1 MDLTKLTTTTL
12 KSISGLTDT
21 LSATIDELKKIE
33 QSILASLSNE
43 APAAPA
49 KRGPK
54 PKAVT
59 VKAKAPV
66 KKVEAKAPV
75 AKATKAEKASKVVKA
90 PKTEKAPVAAK
101 SGRKGGVKE
110 QIVALL
116 QKAGAKG
123 ISVKDIS
130 EKLGVKPGNIHVWF
144 ATTGKTVGVD
154 KVAPGVYRLKA

>member
-12 KSISGLTDT
+12 KSISGLTDK

-33 QSILASLSNE
+33 QTILASLSNE

-54 PKAVT
+54 PKAAAT
-59 VKAKAPV
+59 KAKAPT
-66 KKVEAKAPV
+66 KKVEAEAP
-75 AKATKAEKASKVVKA
+75 ATKA
-90 PKTEKAPVAAK
+90 PKAAK
-101 SGRKGGVKE
+101 TPAAKKTGKRGAIKE
-110 QIVALL
+110 QIVAAL

-123 ISVKDIS
+123 ISVKDLS
-130 EKLGVKPGNIHVWF
+130 TKLGVKPGNVHVWF
-144 ATTGKTVGVD
+144 ATTGKTVGVE

>member
-12 KSISGLTDT
+12 KSIAGLTDK

-33 QSILASLSNE
+33 QTILASLSNE

-54 PKAVT
+54 PKAAA
-59 VKAKAPV
+59 VKAKAPA

-75 AKATKAEKASKVVKA
+75 AAKATKAPAA
-90 PKTEKAPVAAK
+90 PKKAGKRGAI
-101 SGRKGGVKE
+101 KE
-110 QIVALL
+110 QIVAAL
-116 QKAGAKG
+116 QKSGAKG
-123 ISVKDIS
+123 VSVKDLS
-130 EKLGVKPGNIHVWF
+130 EKLGVKTGNIHVWF
-144 ATTGKTVGVD
+144 ATTGKTVGVE

>member
-12 KSISGLTDT
+12 KSIAGLTDK

-33 QSILASLSNE
+33 QTILASLSNE

-54 PKAVT
+54 PKGAA
-59 VKAKAPV
+59 VKAKAPA

-75 AKATKAEKASKVVKA
+75 AAAKA
-90 PKTEKAPVAAK
+90 PKAAKAPAAPK
-101 SGRKGGVKE
+101 KVGKRGAIKE
-110 QIVALL
+110 QIVAAL
-116 QKAGAKG
+116 QKSGAKG
-123 ISVKDIS
+123 VSVKDLS
-130 EKLGVKPGNIHVWF
+130 EKLGVKTGNIHVWF
-144 ATTGKTVGVD
+144 ATTGKTVGVE